1 VAKERRISL
10 SNNQN
15 GSFDASVWQD
25 TGKPTS
31 GSSSFKGA
39 AGGFKVLVD
48 HKEAESSTEEFVASF
63 VSKEKAQTLTNG
75 QGSFGFGRKRQAT
88 PQEIERQGY
97 EEGFAKG
104 EQDGLAEGK
113 VNALGMVERLEEILS
128 DTESAWKNMIA
139 AYETQIIDLIS
150 KTAEK
155 VVYAQ
160 VQLDQ
165 EVVKRAILKAFD
177 VVPEP
182 VNVQINIS
190 PADYEY
196 IDTIKEDFFSNIK
209 GLKDVSVTPDSGIC
223 QGGCNIRT
231 QSGEVDATLEARLET
246 VRKSLMSANGGKKS

>member
-1 VAKERRISL
+1 L

-15 GSFDASVWQD
+15 GSFDASVWQN
-25 TGKPTS
+25 TSKPPS

-48 HKEAESSTEEFVASF
+48 NKEEESSTEEFVASF
-63 VSKEKAQTLTNG
+63 VSKEKAQTLTKG
-75 QGSFGFGRKRQAT
+75 QGSFDFGRKRQPA

-104 EQDGLAEGK
+104 EQDGMAEGSAK
-113 VNALGMVERLEEILS
+113 ALGMVERLQGILC
-128 DTESAWKNMIA
+128 DTESAWKNMVA
-139 AYETQIIDLIS
+139 AYETQIIDLVC
-150 KTAEK
+150 KTVEK

-160 VQLDQ
+160 VRLDQ

-196 IDTIKEDFFSNIK
+196 IETIKEDFFSNIK
-209 GLKDVSVTPDSGIC
+209 GLKDVSVTPDSAIC

-231 QSGEVDATLEARLET
+231 QSGEVDATVETRLEAI
-246 VRKSLMSANGGKKS
+246 RKCLMSTNGGQKP